1 MPTFPELVMSVHNDS
16 RYLNYEFK
24 MNTVSWCV
32 LGLSACVFLGL
43 ICFIRMAIIYCS
55 QPSMAT
61 KAIHPHVFK
70 SMVIM
75 QLSHYIF
82 FITDNLAFRVPS
94 TGFVTASCAAMEPN
108 HYLKIIY
115 LSQMWGTYW
124 SMFSSLL
131 FSIIRMIVYV
141 TPTRHAE
148 WSSYVFY
155 TFIPL
160 AFFSPF
166 GITYFMYPA
175 KGYCRQWGSPL
186 GFGSV
191 FISYTETYDE
201 IRHDIF
207 FIPLTLAV
215 PLLII
220 INNFALIVM
229 AVGYSKTLKRG
240 QSLFKQSSQLSLIL
254 TSIAMTV
261 PYITSGILTA
271 VVISYPDVNAY
282 VLFIR
287 SPITDIAQSS
297 IPIIFYLTHPL
308 FRKKIQ
314 KVYVANVIPSTYRS
328 NLHS

>member
-75 QLSHYIF
+75 QLSVSWLYFFFVICFFFQHYIF

-148 WSSYVFY
+148 V
-155 TFIPL
+155 T
-160 AFFSPF
+160 
-166 GITYFMYPA
+166 
-175 KGYCRQWGSPL
+175 
-186 GFGSV
+186 
-191 FISYTETYDE
+191 
-201 IRHDIF
+201 
-207 FIPLTLAV
+207 
-215 PLLII
+215 II
-220 INNFALIVM
+220 
-229 AVGYSKTLKRG
+229 
-240 QSLFKQSSQLSLIL
+240 
-254 TSIAMTV
+254 
-261 PYITSGILTA
+261 
-271 VVISYPDVNAY
+271 
-282 VLFIR
+282 
-287 SPITDIAQSS
+287 
-297 IPIIFYLTHPL
+297 
-308 FRKKIQ
+308 
-314 KVYVANVIPSTYRS
+314 
-328 NLHS
+328 